1 MDWTTTGAPPPMG
14 TSPTLICRLVTGRSR
29 TAASVISLPIA
40 RCSSI
45 LFRDE
50 RGSREDFTKVRV
62 GCEHKQH
69 EDERDPEGRELPH
82 GLLAHGT
89 PDHLL
94 RRYKEQVPPVQRQE
108 RQQVEQ
114 RQVEADDR
122 QQRQEESLRHRRAR
136 HRGYPHGPA
145 HVLHE
150 RSLTRYQ
157 IPYKRTKRSRD
168 LHATTTAPVHP
179 PAPAPVLHDRSPTR
193 YQIPYKRTKR
203 SRDLHA
209 PSHGLPDRL
218 ERPIVILD
226 HTGPPPAQAGPAAPG
241 AGA

>member
-40 RCSSI
+40 RCRSI

-94 RRYKEQVPPVQRQE
+94 RRYKEQVSPVQRQE

-157 IPYKRTKRSRD
+157 IPHKRTKRSRG
-168 LHATTTAPVHP
+168 
-179 PAPAPVLHDRSPTR
+179 
-193 YQIPYKRTKR
+193 
-203 SRDLHA
+203 LHA
-209 PSHGLPDRL
+209 PPHGLPDRL
-218 ERPIVILD
+218 ERPIGILD
-226 HTGPPPAQAGPAAPG
+226 HHGPHPDEGAPGVLGLRDQLPRYLPLLPTPLDDELDPPPRLFLPAAPHE
-241 AGA
+241 A